1 MLRARFSI
9 KADVPEIKRID
20 RALLATERRSVSGE
34 SWDWPELEGVEALD
48 IELVPCPPDEAERA
62 FTARFDE
69 LQARRA

>member
-1 MLRARFSI
+1 
-9 KADVPEIKRID
+9 
-20 RALLATERRSVSGE
+20 VSGE